1 MDTRPR
7 RYDDVERFEIQMKS
21 LSIAIIG
28 AGIGGLAA
36 AALLLRQ
43 GHAVRVYEQAPAFAR
58 VGAGIQMAPNAVKV
72 LRALGVEDFLR
83 RTAFRS
89 ERALSRVWDSGE
101 ITSDLPLGDDVE
113 AKFGAP
119 YFFLHRADLHEAIA
133 SVVPESLVQ
142 LNRKL
147 TGFEQHDNKVRLAF
161 ADGSYETADAVIA
174 ADGVHS
180 LVRERLLGPE
190 HAHFTGK
197 VAYRTT
203 FKAERM
209 KGVHVP
215 TVRTKWWGA
224 DRHMVIYPVTSE
236 RDEIYFVTSQPEKA
250 DWRTAES
257 WSAKGDLD
265 ELRASFAGFHP
276 EVQAVLNAASE
287 VHKWALFER
296 EPLPRWRLD
305 GGRVVLLGD
314 ACHPM
319 TPYMAQGAA
328 SALEDAMVLS
338 RCLEDIGNDGI
349 AAALKR
355 YEDTRKPRTSQI
367 QMQSSKNTWLKGETD
382 PAWVYGYDACTA
394 ALAS

>member
-1 MDTRPR
+1 M
-7 RYDDVERFEIQMKS
+7 MKKKS

-28 AGIGGLAA
+28 AGIGGLAT
-36 AALLLRQ
+36 AALLARL
-43 GHAVRVYEQAPAFAR
+43 GFAVRVYEQAPAFAR

-72 LRALGVEDFLR
+72 LRALGVEDTLR
-83 RTAFRS
+83 RSAFRS
-89 ERALSRVWDSGE
+89 ERAVSRVWDSGE
-101 ITSDLPLGDDVE
+101 ITSDLPLGDAVE

-119 YFFLHRADLHEAIA
+119 YFFLHRADLHAAIA
-133 SVVPESLVQ
+133 SIVPDGLVA

-147 TGFEQHDNKVRLAF
+147 TGLEQGAHGVTLTF
-161 ADGSYETADAVIA
+161 ADGARVTADAVIA

-180 LVRERLLGPE
+180 LVCERLLGPE

-203 FKAERM
+203 FKASRM

-224 DRHMVIYPVTSE
+224 DRHMVIYPVTAA

-250 DWRTAES
+250 EWRTAES

-265 ELRASFAGFHP
+265 ELRASFAGFHA
-276 EVQAVLNAASE
+276 EVQAVLNAATE

-296 EPLPRWRLD
+296 DPLPRWRLD
-305 GGRVVLLGD
+305 GGRVTLLGD

-338 RCLEDIGNDGI
+338 RCLDGFDADGVEDI
-349 AAALKR
+349 AAAFKR
-355 YEDTRKPRTSQI
+355 YEATRKPRTSQI
-367 QMQSSKNTWLKGETD
+367 QTQSSKNTWLKGETD
-382 PAWVYGYDACTA
+382 PAWVYGYDACVA
-394 ALAS
+394 PLVSLAS

>member
-1 MDTRPR
+1 
-7 RYDDVERFEIQMKS
+7 MKP

-28 AGIGGLAA
+28 AGIGGLAT
-36 AALLLRQ
+36 AALLLRR
-43 GHAVRVYEQAPAFAR
+43 GLAVRVYEQAPAFAR

-72 LRALGVEDFLR
+72 LRALGVEDHLR

-89 ERALSRVWDSGE
+89 ERALSRVWDTGE
-101 ITSDLPLGDDVE
+101 VTSDLPLGDAVE

-119 YFFLHRADLHEAIA
+119 YFFLHRADLHAAIMSVVPA
-133 SVVPESLVQ
+133 SVVH

-147 TGFEQHDNKVRLAF
+147 TSFDQHDNGVTLAF
-161 ADGSYETADAVIA
+161 TDGSRETADAVIA

-180 LVRERLLGPE
+180 PVREQLLGPE

-203 FKAERM
+203 FKAARM

-224 DRHMVIYPVTSE
+224 DRHMVIYPVTAN

-250 DWRTAES
+250 EWRTAES

-265 ELRASFAGFHP
+265 ELRASFAGFHA
-276 EVQAVLNAASE
+276 EVQAVLNAAAE

-296 EPLPRWRLD
+296 DPLPRWSLD

-338 RCLEDIGNDGI
+338 RCMDGVDSGGV
-349 AAALKR
+349 ADAFRR
-355 YEDTRKPRTSQI
+355 YEATRKPRASRI
-367 QMQSSKNTWLKGETD
+367 QMQSGKNTWLKGEMKGETD

-394 ALAS
+394 DLAA

>member
-1 MDTRPR
+1 M
-7 RYDDVERFEIQMKS
+7 MKKKS

-28 AGIGGLAA
+28 AGIGGLAT
-36 AALLLRQ
+36 AALLARL
-43 GHAVRVYEQAPAFAR
+43 GFAVRVYEQAPAFAR

-72 LRALGVEDFLR
+72 LRALGVEDTLR
-83 RTAFRS
+83 RSAFRS
-89 ERALSRVWDSGE
+89 ERAVSRVWDSGE
-101 ITSDLPLGDDVE
+101 ITSDLPLGDAVE

-119 YFFLHRADLHEAIA
+119 YFFLNRADLHEAIA
-133 SVVPESLVQ
+133 SVVPAGLVE

-147 TGFEQHDNKVRLAF
+147 AELEQVTQGVTLTF
-161 ADGSYETADAVIA
+161 ADGARVTADAVIA

-203 FKAERM
+203 FKASRM

-224 DRHMVIYPVTSE
+224 DRHMVIYPVTAA

-250 DWRTAES
+250 EWRTAES

-265 ELRASFAGFHP
+265 ELRASYAGFHA
-276 EVQAVLNAASE
+276 EVQAVLNAATE

-296 EPLPRWRLD
+296 DPLPRWRLD
-305 GGRVVLLGD
+305 GGRVTLLGD

-338 RCLEDIGNDGI
+338 RCLDGFDADGVEGI
-349 AAALKR
+349 AAAFKR
-355 YEDTRKPRTSQI
+355 YEATRKPRTSQI
-367 QMQSSKNTWLKGETD
+367 QTQSRKNTWLKGETD
-382 PAWVYGYDACTA
+382 PAWVYGYDACVA
-394 ALAS
+394 PLVSLAS

>member
-1 MDTRPR
+1 MTP
-7 RYDDVERFEIQMKS
+7 V
-21 LSIAIIG
+21 SIAIIG

-36 AALLLRQ
+36 AALLLRR
-43 GHAVRVYEQAPAFAR
+43 GFAVRVYEQAPAFAR

-72 LRALGVEDFLR
+72 LRALGVEDHLR

-89 ERALSRVWDSGE
+89 ARAVSRVWDTGE
-101 ITSDLPLGDDVE
+101 VTSDLPLGDDVE

-119 YFFLHRADLHEAIA
+119 YFFLHRADLHAAIA
-133 SVVPESLVQ
+133 SVVPAGRVALK
-142 LNRKL
+142 RKL
-147 TGFEQHDNKVRLAF
+147 TGLAQNAHGVALTF
-161 ADGSYETADAVIA
+161 ADGTTASADAVIA

-180 LVRERLLGPE
+180 LVRELLLGAE

-203 FKAERM
+203 FKAARM
-209 KGVHVP
+209 NGTHVP

-224 DRHMVIYPVTSE
+224 DRHMVIYPVTAA
-236 RDEIYFVTSQPEKA
+236 RDEIYFVTSQREKA
-250 DWRTAES
+250 EWRTAES

-265 ELRASFAGFHP
+265 ELRASFAGFHE
-276 EVQAVLNAASE
+276 EVQAVLNAATE

-296 EPLPRWRLD
+296 DPLPRWQLE

-338 RCLEDIGNDGI
+338 RCMEGVNAAGV
-349 AAALKR
+349 AAAFKR
-355 YEDTRKPRTSQI
+355 YEATRKPRTSRI
-367 QMQSSKNTWLKGETD
+367 QTQSSKNTWLKGEIKGEAD

-394 ALAS
+394 PLA